1 MVLTAL
7 VRFPMTC
14 SPAVRLLSV
23 RLFAALSVRVC
34 GDGARHAKVVHH
46 ALQCA
51 PALLEHPERD
61 DGQRHAEGLDQ
72 QATWS
77 GLAMTS
83 VPTSAGVLAPP
94 GATAPRHRR
103 TAAVVWAG
111 ASSSGH
117 GIRPLGGRGVRAV
130 SQVVTKCGE
139 GGMSYPP
146 SPV

>member
-34 GDGARHAKVVHH
+34 GDGALHAKVVHH
-46 ALQCA
+46 ALRCA

-83 VPTSAGVLAPP
+83 VPTSAGVPVPPYRSLIAPGDPIGCSNTQRPGYSSVRLHCRLAT
-94 GATAPRHRR
+94 GGVVHV
-103 TAAVVWAG
+103 AV
-111 ASSSGH
+111 
-117 GIRPLGGRGVRAV
+117 GR
-130 SQVVTKCGE
+130 SQ
-139 GGMSYPP
+139 M
-146 SPV
+146 